1 MKVEIELSKEDEHL
15 LQYYLMQY
23 YRTVRATESGAL
35 LMGDYS
41 KIIHD
46 IVQIYLKPFYGN

>member
-41 KIIHD
+41 KNHS
-46 IVQIYLKPFYGN
+46 